1 LFADTLL
8 QLERAHL
15 LRLALWGATSILAGS
30 AMLAVLS
37 VRRVQSPLLFHFA
50 VQTAVWGAAIA
61 GWAAIGWHRLAI
73 RDLAAATRLDRLLWL
88 STGLDVGAVAVGATL
103 ALAGWRL
110 ARRPGAIGA
119 GVGIIVQ
126 GIALMVLDAGFAALL
141 RGLV

>member
-1 LFADTLL
+1 MFADTLL

-15 LRLALWGATSILAGS
+15 LRLAIWGATSILAGS
-30 AMLAVLS
+30 AMLAMLS
-37 VRRVQSPLLFHFA
+37 VRRVRSPLLFHFG
-50 VQTAVWGAAIA
+50 VQTAAWGAAIA
-61 GWAAIGWHRLAI
+61 GRAAIGWHGLAM

-88 STGLDVGAVAVGATL
+88 STGLDAGVVAVGVTL

-110 ARRPGAIGA
+110 ARRPGGIGA

-126 GIALMVLDAGFAALL
+126 GIALLVFDAGFAGLL